1 MLNNYKWNSVFPIGQ
16 SAGLFFFVLLL
27 FHSLDTCARL
37 LWTFGCPTVSRHK
50 RMSIQIPNTCD
61 DAVAN
66 VQLSPDPLSAITM
79 FEDHQAAVT
88 FHL

>member
-1 MLNNYKWNSVFPIGQ
+1 M
-16 SAGLFFFVLLL
+16 
-27 FHSLDTCARL
+27 R
-37 LWTFGCPTVSRHK
+37 
-50 RMSIQIPNTCD
+50 IQIPNTCD

-88 FHL
+88 FHLENVFFQIPALWVALAKALKLR